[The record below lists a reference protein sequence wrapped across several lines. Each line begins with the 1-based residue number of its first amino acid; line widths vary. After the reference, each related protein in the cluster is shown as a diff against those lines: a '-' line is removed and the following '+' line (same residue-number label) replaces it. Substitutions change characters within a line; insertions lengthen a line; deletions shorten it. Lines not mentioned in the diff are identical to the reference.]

1 MLYISLALI
10 IGVLIIFSMIINS
23 HLARRIGVL
32 QGTWINYLVGLAG
45 SAVLLFAVGD
55 GLVIAGIPWEIIPF
69 WAYFGGAVGVLI
81 VALSNIVIP
90 TIPAIYSTLLMFV
103 GQLFASMLIDYTV
116 GHPITVGKIVGGLLI
131 LGSMLYNFFNDKKAA
146 ATAVDHKKEFSV
158 QA

>member
-1 MLYISLALI
+1 MLYIILALI

-45 SAVLLFAVGD
+45 SAVMLFAAGD
-55 GLVIAGIPWEIIPF
+55 GLAFAGIPWGSIPF
-69 WAYFGGAVGVLI
+69 WAYLGGAVGVLI

-103 GQLFASMLIDYTV
+103 GQLFASMLIDYAV
-116 GHPITVGKIVGGLLI
+116 GHPITAGKIVGGLLI
-131 LGSMLYNFFNDKKAA
+131 LSGMLYNFVIDQKAA
-146 ATAVDHKKEFSV
+146 ATSADYKKEFNV
-158 QA
+158 RA